1 MQEKEPMTP
10 FGFTK
15 ITKELEHLK
24 NIARSEIAKEI
35 QVAAQLGDLKENA
48 EYHAA
53 KEKMNLLESRV
64 SHLEMLVYK
73 AHVIDPA
80 TLEHKRISFGSTVK
94 LIDLDTDEELVYTIV
109 GSVESNASKGLISMA
124 SPLARSLLGKTT
136 GDEVVANLPSGAKE
150 FEVIEVTYKEIEF
163 ESQN

>member
-10 FGFTK
+10 QGFEK
-15 ITKELEHLK
+15 ISKELEYLK
-24 NIARSEIAKEI
+24 SVARGEIAKEI

-64 SHLEMLVYK
+64 STLETLTYK

-80 TLEHKRISFGSTVK
+80 TLEHKRVSFGSTVK
-94 LIDLDTDEELVYTIV
+94 LLDLDNEAELTYTIV
-109 GSVESNASKGLISMA
+109 GSVESDAAKGLISMA
-124 SPLARSLLGKTT
+124 SPLAKALIGKAS
-136 GDEVVANLPSGAKE
+136 GDEVTVNLPSGTKE
-150 FEVIEVTYKEIEF
+150 FEVVEIVYKEIKF
-163 ESQN
+163 ES